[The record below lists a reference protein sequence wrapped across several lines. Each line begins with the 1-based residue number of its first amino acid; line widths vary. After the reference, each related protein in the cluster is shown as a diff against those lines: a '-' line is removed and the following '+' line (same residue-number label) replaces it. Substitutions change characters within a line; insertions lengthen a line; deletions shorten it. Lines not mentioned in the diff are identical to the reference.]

1 MFLSLSKNLQGGVDK
16 APIDPKT
23 RTFVFLI
30 IWSFFCKAKFLDR
43 LKKIMYTLHKASVDP
58 KTFDVFDFL
67 SLPVFCDYG
76 LLFFDSFLSL
86 PVFLQGR
93 VDQKWQIP

>member
-1 MFLSLSKNLQGGVDK
+1 
-16 APIDPKT
+16 
-23 RTFVFLI
+23 
-30 IWSFFCKAKFLDR
+30 
-43 LKKIMYTLHKASVDP
+43 MYTLHKASVDP